1 MSRARRL
8 RRRHELGETLVELL
22 VTVAIM
28 GTAFVG
34 ILAGIGTTFMATDSH
49 RQDATAEAVV
59 RTYAERMKDPT
70 GMVYVNCATSATYG
84 IPNGFSVPAAGWT
97 ATVTTLLYW
106 QGDTT
111 PATFTGVCGTDKG
124 LQQLALTV
132 TSPAGAHQATATVVI
147 VKRKP

>member
-1 MSRARRL
+1 MYASRRAG
-8 RRRHELGETLVELL
+8 ELGETLVELL

-34 ILAGIGTTFMATDSH
+34 VLAGIGTTFMATDSH
-49 RQDATAEAVV
+49 RQDATAEAVL
-59 RTYAERMKDPT
+59 RSYAERMKDPT

-84 IPNGFSVPAAGWT
+84 TPNGFSVPAAGWT

-106 QGDTT
+106 QGDTA
-111 PATFTGVCGTDKG
+111 PATFTSAVCSTDKG
-124 LQQLALTV
+124 LQQLTLTV
-132 TSPAGAHQATATVVI
+132 KSPTGAHQATATVVI